1 MFPLRQPSIQT
12 SWSISNCCV
21 GYLLCRFADR
31 TPPKNLLSTSYVLFL
46 VFHLDWLCS
55 QGSSNSRALLACGRF
70 ATSVSLLINYWTV
83 RKCNA
88 FWSEFIVLP
97 AATCQVGSAGWTR
110 LTWNPRPWMS
120 MVFGTKIISNRDFK
134 RNPGQSQGPLAIVL
148 PLFLLRGA
156 LMNARGLSIGN
167 TFQNGVFGNH
177 QPSITSIKYIS
188 GFENSIWEGLKLN
201 NGLTRFRVLHLIS
214 CRSYWQSDHHG
225 FGALGILAWPIMKPA
240 LQRSLTSW
248 VQGNAWQME
257 FSSIPVHVCLVG
269 KCCAR
274 SAFTTFLICCL
285 LLALLVALSVCHGD
299 AISAYLGRLL
309 F

>member
-167 TFQNGVFGNH
+167 TFQNGVLETTNLQSLQSNTFPALRTAFERASNWTTVWHASCVASHFLQVLLAERSSWIWCTRNLGVTYH
-177 QPSITSIKYIS
+177 ETSFAKEPDFMS
-188 GFENSIWEGLKLN
+188 PRKC
-201 NGLTRFRVLHLIS
+201 VA
-214 CRSYWQSDHHG
+214 D
-225 FGALGILAWPIMKPA
+225 GILFNPCP
-240 LQRSLTSW
+240 
-248 VQGNAWQME
+248 
-257 FSSIPVHVCLVG
+257 CLP
-269 KCCAR
+269 
-274 SAFTTFLICCL
+274 
-285 LLALLVALSVCHGD
+285 
-299 AISAYLGRLL
+299 GREVLR
-309 F
+309 

>member
-31 TPPKNLLSTSYVLFL
+31 TPPNNLLSTSYVLFL

-70 ATSVSLLINYWTV
+70 ATCVSLLINYWTV

-148 PLFLLRGA
+148 LLFLLRGA

-167 TFQNGVFGNH
+167 TFSERRFGNH

-201 NGLTRFRVLHLIS
+201 NGLTRFVCCISFLAGPIVRAIIMDLVHSESWRDLSWNQLCKGAWLHESKEMRGRWNSL
-214 CRSYWQSDHHG
+214 QSLSMFAWSG
-225 FGALGILAWPIMKPA
+225 SAALGQHSRP
-240 LQRSLTSW
+240 
-248 VQGNAWQME
+248 
-257 FSSIPVHVCLVG
+257 FSYAVC
-269 KCCAR
+269 CWH
-274 SAFTTFLICCL
+274 S
-285 LLALLVALSVCHGD
+285 
-299 AISAYLGRLL
+299 
-309 F
+309 